1 MACHTVSTQ
10 VGAGEL
16 GALGA
21 PGEEGLDLVET
32 EGGEV
37 GAAEVA
43 EDGVALGG
51 GEGGQG
57 AGLVECY
64 PVLEG
69 VGVPAEGSAEEGG
82 VTTAVE
88 GVVEVSHEEDG
99 VDAGG
104 GAFGS
109 VFVEGFEDDAVDFGG
124 GRGCAVEM
132 AVGELIL
139 AEGF

>member
-10 VGAGEL
+10 VGAGAPG
-16 GALGA
+16 GARAL
-21 PGEEGLDLVET
+21 GEEGLDLVEA

-37 GAAEVA
+37 CAAEVA
-43 EDGVALGG
+43 ENGVALRG

-57 AGLVECY
+57 AGLVECD

-69 VGVPAEGSAEEGG
+69 AGVPAEGGAEEGG

-88 GVVEVSHEEDG
+88 GIVEVRHEEDG
-99 VDAGG
+99 IDAGG

-109 VFVEGFEDDAVDFGG
+109 VCVEGVEDDAVDFGR
-124 GRGCAVEM
+124 GRWCAVEM
-132 AVGELIL
+132 AVGELVL